1 MSSALAEM
9 YRAVKKVVE
18 DLGYSAEINWQ
29 HRVNFQEFS
38 ETDFLREYAWV
49 VFNSGFR
56 ESVVRKKFDYLSL
69 CFLDW
74 ESASVI
80 YDRRDMCVE
89 AAMRAL
95 GNRQKLRAVI
105 TTSEKILERGF
116 FGIRSEIYADPLEYL
131 QEFPFIGPATSCH
144 LAKNL
149 GFDVAKPD
157 RHLVRLSN
165 AIGCRDVND
174 LCQTISNEVGES
186 ISIVDIVLWRYS
198 TLRDV
203 PKITE
208 ILTLA

>member
-9 YRAVKKVVE
+9 YRVVKKVVE
-18 DLGYSAEINWQ
+18 DLGYSAEIIWQ
-29 HRVNFQEFS
+29 HRVNLQEFS

-80 YDRRDMCVE
+80 YDRRTMCVE

-95 GNRQKLRAVI
+95 GNKQKLQAVI
-105 TTSEKILERGF
+105 TTSEEILRRGF
-116 FGIRSEIYADPLEYL
+116 TEIRSMINAAPLEHL
-131 QEFPFIGPATSCH
+131 QVFPYMGPATSCH

-157 RHLVRLSN
+157 RHLVKLSN
-165 AIGCRDVND
+165 AIGYRDVND
-174 LCQTISNEVGES
+174 LCSTISKEVGES
-186 ISIVDIVLWRYS
+186 VSVVDIVLWRYS

-208 ILTLA
+208 IMALA